1 MLALAFLAGVLS
13 VLSPCVLPLVPVV
26 LAGAAAEH
34 RLAPLALAAGLAL
47 SFTGIGMFVSTV
59 GFALGL
65 DMDMF
70 RIISAILLI
79 AAGVVLALPR
89 FHPALAAA
97 AGPIG
102 DLAQRRLGGFS
113 GSGVGGQFAVGLLLG
128 AVWTPCVG
136 PTLGAASVMAIRGE
150 SLWTAAATMAVFG
163 IGTAVPLLALAT
175 VSREALLRWRGSL
188 VGAAGGMK
196 SVLGGLLVLAGVMT
210 LTGWDRYLQTYL
222 ESMVPDWLSAISTSL

>member
-26 LAGAAAEH
+26 LAGAAAEQ

-65 DMDMF
+65 DMDIF
-70 RIISAILLI
+70 RTVSAVLLI
-79 AAGVVLALPR
+79 VAGAVLALPR

-102 DLAQRRLGGFS
+102 DLARRRLGGFS
-113 GSGVGGQFAVGLLLG
+113 GLGVGGQFAVGLLLG

-150 SLWTAAATMAVFG
+150 NLWSAGATMAAFG
-163 IGTAVPLLALAT
+163 IGTSVTLLALAA
-175 VSREALLRWRGSL
+175 VSREVLLRWRGRL
-188 VGAAGGMK
+188 VGAAGGIK
-196 SVLGGLLVLAGVMT
+196 SALGVLLVLAGLMT
-210 LTGWDRYLQTYL
+210 LTGWDRHLQTYL
-222 ESMVPDWLSAISTSL
+222 AGMVPGWLSAVSTSL